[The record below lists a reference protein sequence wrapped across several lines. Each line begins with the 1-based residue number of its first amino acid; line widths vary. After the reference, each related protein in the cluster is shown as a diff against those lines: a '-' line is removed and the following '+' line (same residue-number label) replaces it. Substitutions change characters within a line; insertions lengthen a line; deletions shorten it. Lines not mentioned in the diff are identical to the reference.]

1 MLEVI
6 GKISQVGEIVFVKS
20 AMDDVLF
27 FDVVLK
33 EWRCEFFLKLFD
45 NAVVETGGGFELV
58 EFLLQLFGLKDVLV
72 VG

>member
-1 MLEVI
+1 
-6 GKISQVGEIVFVKS
+6 
-20 AMDDVLF
+20 MDDVLF

-45 NAVVETGGGFELV
+45 NAVVKTGGGFELV
-58 EFLLQLFGLKDVLV
+58 EFLLKFFGLKNVLV